1 MTVREIIGNNSLWM
15 PNARYGEQTPLITV
29 ILPTYSR
36 AKSGL
41 LTRCINSILNQ
52 SFRRFE
58 LIIVDDGSV
67 DGSFQICKDYMQRDP
82 RVNVIRHHK
91 NMGLPAISTYEAY
104 EKARGNYI
112 AYAFDD
118 NVWEL
123 DALSATY
130 DFMEENE
137 VKASFGVAR
146 AVDPVTRQMIELGH
160 NSTQIID
167 SLWTG
172 NQIGA
177 GAVILHREVLETV
190 GLHDPHLSLTR
201 VCDWDLWLR
210 IIEKFEFVGTEILF
224 TTDYGTALC
233 DSLNNMLKLDHWFF
247 AERQQSRNT
256 ESLLPKNYGNCD
268 ILGHLETCSKEY
280 LRCSYDYLKQ
290 YINKYWYEDILDYTK
305 YSKNCPRKKKVLIIT
320 VSKNASVMSFTRS
333 NINSFIFYYI
343 HPTSCMVSVVALS
356 DIIIYARELPNTTFV
371 DRVVRNLDIPTF
383 YYVDDN
389 FKEIS
394 LTVEEPSIYS
404 LAARSNSETFKRFQ
418 GVIVST
424 KALRE
429 YFIKQRLH
437 NNVIVLAPIHGPMG
451 CVDKK
456 KSDEVTIGFMGGG
469 FRESILNLCV
479 LPALK
484 NIAKKHKIKFVI
496 PCTEDTYDRCMEL
509 EEYNLV
515 VVPKYRTPNYERI
528 IWEYQKENVDILI
541 HCGRNHRNNL
551 YKTKNALINAASLG
565 AALIASDVEPYCER
579 EGNEPEDTYLT
590 VRNTPR
596 EWETALKRLISDRSY
611 RQKIAQAGQNYC
623 RSRYSPQNAWRE
635 LCPSFDAITS
645 LDEHGYLKRYEQMV
659 SLIIAN
665 MVPSGGAAAFG
676 KKIRSY
682 IPEQLSYTGE
692 FSSPRRF
699 GFTSEVEYIREIG
712 LLFAVTGEC
721 TGKVHLK
728 IFRSHESEPIECIS
742 LDMDDLVKDG
752 YTNFYLIN
760 PILRK
765 KANEKFIMEI
775 TCQYTEK
782 NGYVGLFEDRN
793 RRTFFYKVCNKLGHP
808 ISGKN
813 TLFVDCRG

>member
-82 RVNVIRHHK
+82 RVNIIRHHK

-104 EKARGNYI
+104 QKARGNYI

-137 VKASFGVAR
+137 VKASFGIAK
-146 AVDPVTRQMIELGH
+146 ALDPATGQMVEFGH
-160 NSTQIID
+160 NGKQAID
-167 SLWTG
+167 MLWAS

-177 GAVILHREVLETV
+177 GAVMLHREVLETV

-210 IIEKFEFVGTEILF
+210 IIDKFDFIGTEIPF
-224 TTDYGTALC
+224 TTEYGATLS
-233 DSLNNMLKLDHWFF
+233 DSLGNAFKLDYWFF
-247 AERQQSRNT
+247 SERQQIRD
-256 ESLLPKNYGNCD
+256 EECLLPQNYDDCD
-268 ILGHLETCSKEY
+268 VLGGIECCSKEY
-280 LRCSYDYLKQ
+280 FRYSCEYLEQ
-290 YINKYWYEDILDYTK
+290 YSNRYWYKDIYESCGGKKEYL
-305 YSKNCPRKKKVLIIT
+305 SKKKILIIT
-320 VSKNASVMSFTRS
+320 LDKTASLMSFTRS
-333 NINSFIFYYI
+333 KSNQYVFFYMHQNVFI
-343 HPTSCMVSVVALS
+343 PSMVGLS
-356 DIIIYARELPNTTFV
+356 DIIVYSRVLPDAIFN
-371 DRVVRNLDIPTF
+371 DKLIRSLKIPVY

-389 FKEIS
+389 FNELA
-394 LTVEEPSIYS
+394 LTVTEPMIYS
-404 LAARSNSETFKRFQ
+404 LAMRTNPEMLKRFE
-418 GVIVST
+418 GIIVSSE
-424 KALRE
+424 ALRA
-429 YFIKQRLH
+429 YFVKRQLH
-437 NNVIVLAPIHGPMG
+437 DNVIVLDPIHGSMG
-451 CVDKK
+451 CTDKK

-469 FRESILNLCV
+469 FRESVLKSCV

-484 NIAKKHKIKFVI
+484 NITKRHKIRLVL
-496 PCTEDTYDRCMEL
+496 PCTEDTYDSCMEL
-509 EEYNLV
+509 EADNFSV
-515 VVPKYRTPNYERI
+515 TPKFRTLNYERI

-565 AALIASDVEPYCER
+565 AALIASDIEPYCER

-596 EWETALKRLISDRSY
+596 EWETALKRLISDRPY

-659 SLIIAN
+659 GLIITN
-665 MVPSGGAAAFG
+665 MAPSGGAAAFG
-676 KKIRSY
+676 KKIRPY

-728 IFRSHESEPIECIS
+728 IFRSHESEPIECVS
-742 LDMDDLVKDG
+742 LDMSDLVKDG

-813 TLFVDCRG
+813 ALFVDCRG